1 MDVPPPVED
10 DASTKEEDV
19 DISII
24 VDPVLVVVGM
34 PEAEQQLQGKYLPS
48 DL

>member
-1 MDVPPPVED
+1 MDAPPPVVE
-10 DASTKEEDV
+10 DASTEEEDV
-19 DISII
+19 GISIV